1 VVLAVTGIGAANAP
15 AALAT
20 KAKAKAGTAKSSA
33 VVSSGGAA
41 YVPPVAASTTTS
53 VSGTTSS
60 SPSGTTS
67 TTTSSTSSSTTGAT
81 GTTGMSL
88 AQQLEANTGGQAA
101 GEPSLSVTPV
111 VAGTVA
117 QILPDGM
124 AAAPLG
130 APVAVRAAIWAGNQI
145 VGLPYIYGGGHAAF
159 IASGYDCS
167 GSVSFALH
175 GASLIKAPMDS
186 SDFMSWGTSGV
197 GQWITIFTN
206 PSHVYMDIAGIRLD
220 TSREGDPGGLA
231 GPEWRPVMKVQPPH
245 YHKRFLP
252 GL

>member
-1 VVLAVTGIGAANAP
+1 VVLAVTGIGVANAP

-20 KAKAKAGTAKSSA
+20 KAKAKPSNAKSSA
-33 VVSSGGAA
+33 VVSSGGAVYA
-41 YVPPVAASTTTS
+41 PPVPLPTS
-53 VSGTTSS
+53 VSGTTTSTSTSS
-60 SPSGTTS
+60 TTS
-67 TTTSSTSSSTTGAT
+67 TTTSASATGAT

-88 AQQLEANTGGQAA
+88 AQQLELSTGGQAA
-101 GEPSLSVTPV
+101 GEPNPSVTPV

-130 APVAVRAAIWAGNQI
+130 APAVVREAIWAGNQI
-145 VGLPYIYGGGHAAF
+145 VGLPYIFGGGHAAF
-159 IASGYDCS
+159 AASGYDCS
-167 GSVSFALH
+167 GTVSFALH
-175 GASLIKAPMDS
+175 GGSLIKTPMDS
-186 SDFMSWGTSGV
+186 SDFMSWGASGV

-231 GPEWRPVMKVQPPH
+231 GPEWRPLMKVQPPH
-245 YHKRFLP
+245 YHKRYLP

>member
-1 VVLAVTGIGAANAP
+1 VRARGICVVLAITGLSAATAP
-15 AALAT
+15 AALAK
-20 KAKAKAGTAKSSA
+20 KATTSA

-41 YVPPVAASTTTS
+41 YSPPAAIQVSTTT
-53 VSGTTSS
+53 T
-60 SPSGTTS
+60 TTS
-67 TTTSSTSSSTTGAT
+67 TTGSTGST
-81 GTTGMSL
+81 GTTTAGASP
-88 AQQLEANTGGQAA
+88 ATQLETSTGGQAFGQPNPA
-101 GEPSLSVTPV
+101 ETPT

-124 AAAPLG
+124 AAAPAG
-130 APVAVRAAIWAGNQI
+130 APAAVRAAIWAGNQI

-167 GSVSFALH
+167 GTVSFALH

-186 SDFMSWGTSGV
+186 SDFMAWGASGN

-231 GPEWRPVMKVQPPH
+231 GPEWRPVMKTQPPH
-245 YHKRFLP
+245 FHKRYLP

>member
-1 VVLAVTGIGAANAP
+1 LAVTGIGAANAP

-20 KAKAKAGTAKSSA
+20 KAKASTAKSSA
-33 VVSSGGAA
+33 VVSSGGAVYA
-41 YVPPVAASTTTS
+41 PPVSTTTS
-53 VSGTTSS
+53 VSGTN
-60 SPSGTTS
+60 
-67 TTTSSTSSSTTGAT
+67 SSTTGTTSSSASTGLSTT
-81 GTTGMSL
+81 GTTGTTGESL
-88 AQQLEANTGGQAA
+88 AQQLELSTGGQAA
-101 GEPSLSVTPV
+101 GQPSPSVTPV

-130 APVAVRAAIWAGNQI
+130 APDVVRAAIWAGNQI

-175 GASLIKAPMDS
+175 GGSLIKAPMDS
-186 SDFMSWGTSGV
+186 SDFMSWGASGV

-245 YHKRFLP
+245 FHKRYLP

>member
-1 VVLAVTGIGAANAP
+1 VQLRGICVVLAISGIGAATAP
-15 AALAT
+15 AAIAK
-20 KAKAKAGTAKSSA
+20 KAAKTSA

-41 YVPPVAASTTTS
+41 YAPAATALSTTA
-53 VSGTTSS
+53 SGV
-60 SPSGTTS
+60 
-67 TTTSSTSSSTTGAT
+67 TTTTTTASSQTTTAGAT
-81 GTTGMSL
+81 GTTSDGVPL
-88 AQQLEANTGGQAA
+88 ATQLETSTGGQAFD
-101 GEPSLSVTPV
+101 EPSPASTPTV
-111 VAGTVA
+111 PGNVAV
-117 QILPDGM
+117 ILPDGM

-130 APVAVRAAIWAGNQI
+130 APAAVRAAIWAGNQI

-175 GASLIKAPMDS
+175 GGNLIKTPMDS
-186 SDFMSWGTSGV
+186 SDFMSWGQAGTGT
-197 GQWITIFTN
+197 WITIFTN

-231 GPEWRPVMKVQPPH
+231 GPEWRPVMPVQPAH
-245 YHKRFLP
+245 FHKRYLP